1 MTQYD
6 FVPWAEFK
14 RNHFRWNQGEHVI
27 TIGRTGNGKTTLLS
41 QLAPYRKFKVM
52 FVTKIHDDT
61 ITRNFKGWDVMRE
74 WNPRRHNHN
83 ILLWPKPDGTLREIR
98 VRQREV
104 FSDALDKIF
113 KDRGWTVMLDEA
125 HWMATELGL
134 AQEMA
139 MYQHQARSSY
149 LTVVNGVQRPS
160 HIPVITY
167 GSATHAFLGR
177 QNEPGD
183 LRRLS
188 GLGGVDSRELAS
200 NLLTLPKYEWI
211 YVDNVTHGRVPIRTK
226 VEL

>member
-1 MTQYD
+1 
-6 FVPWAEFK
+6 
-14 RNHFRWNQGEHVI
+14 
-27 TIGRTGNGKTTLLS
+27 
-41 QLAPYRKFKVM
+41 M

-61 ITRNFKGWDVMRE
+61 ITRNFKGWDVLRE
-74 WNPRRHNHN
+74 WKPKRHNRK
-83 ILLWPKPDGTLREIR
+83 ILLWPESTGTLKEIR
-98 VRQREV
+98 IRQRTV
-104 FSDALDKIF
+104 FMDALDKIF
-113 KDRGWTVMLDEA
+113 KDRGWTVFFDEA

-134 AQEMA
+134 AGEMA

-211 YVDNVTHGRVPIRTK
+211 YVDNITHGRVPIRTK
-226 VEL
+226 VEW